1 MSETI
6 FRTKAKERY
15 DYLLKDLEQGNFL
28 TDVIVTILKDE
39 DIGCIKREFDL
50 LWNYEDVVDAI
61 ARNTNQLYRFS
72 VDRNPITTHV
82 KLLAL
87 AWYYAEKEYIGRDL
101 DSYEGFVEC
110 LRTDVYA
117 ALYRRV
123 DGFYGFIEPRKIR
136 K

>member
-1 MSETI
+1 MV
-6 FRTKAKERY
+6 KGKNKKEQERLN
-15 DYLLKDLEQGNFL
+15 YLLKDLEQGHFL
-28 TDVIVTILKDE
+28 ADMVVTILKDE
-39 DIGCIKREFDL
+39 FIGCIKREFSL
-50 LWNYEDVVDAI
+50 LRNYEDVVDAI
-61 ARNTNQLYRFS
+61 VRNTNQLDRFS
-72 VDRNPITTHV
+72 VDGYPVATHV

-87 AWYYAEKEYIGRDL
+87 AWYYAEREYTGSDL

-123 DGFYGFIEPRKIR
+123 DDFYGFIEPRMRR

>member
-1 MSETI
+1 MSKNFI
-6 FRTKAKERY
+6 KSKAKGRL
-15 DYLLKDLEQGNFL
+15 DYLLKDLEQGHFL
-28 TDVIVTILKDE
+28 VDMVVTIMKDE
-39 DIGCIKREFDL
+39 CIGCIKREFSL
-50 LWNYEDVVDAI
+50 LRNYEDVVDAI

-72 VDRNPITTHV
+72 VDGYPVATHV

-123 DGFYGFIEPRKIR
+123 DGYYGFMEPRMRR

>member
-1 MSETI
+1 MV
-6 FRTKAKERY
+6 KGKNKKERERLN
-15 DYLLKDLEQGNFL
+15 YLLKDLEQGHFL
-28 TDVIVTILKDE
+28 VDMVVTILKDE
-39 DIGCIKREFDL
+39 FIGCIKREFSL
-50 LWNYEDVVDAI
+50 LRNYEDVVDAI
-61 ARNTNQLYRFS
+61 VRNTNQLFRFS
-72 VDRNPITTHV
+72 VDGYPVATHV

-87 AWYYAEKEYIGRDL
+87 AWYYAEREYTGSDL

-123 DGFYGFIEPRKIR
+123 DDFYGFIEPRMRR

>member
-15 DYLLKDLEQGNFL
+15 DCLLKDLEQGDFL
-28 TDVIVTILKDE
+28 LDTVVCILKDE
-39 DIGCIKREFDL
+39 HIGCIKREFDL
-50 LWNYEDVVDAI
+50 LWSYEDVVDAI

-72 VDRNPITTHV
+72 VDRNPITTHM

-123 DGFYGFIEPRKIR
+123 DGFYGFIEPSTIR

>member
-6 FRTKAKERY
+6 LRTKAKERY

-28 TDVIVTILKDE
+28 MDVVVTILKDE
-39 DIGCIKREFDL
+39 CIGCIKREYDL
-50 LWNYEDVVDAI
+50 LKDYEDVVDAI

-72 VDRNPITTHV
+72 VDGAPIATHV

-87 AWYYAEKEYIGRDL
+87 ALYYAEIEYNGSNL

-123 DGFYGFIEPRKIR
+123 DGFYGILEPRKRR

>member
-1 MSETI
+1 MV
-6 FRTKAKERY
+6 KGKNKKEQERLN
-15 DYLLKDLEQGNFL
+15 YLLKDLEQGHFL
-28 TDVIVTILKDE
+28 ADMVVTILKDE
-39 DIGCIKREFDL
+39 FIGCIKREFDL
-50 LWNYEDVVDAI
+50 LRDYGNVVDAI

-87 AWYYAEKEYIGRDL
+87 AWYYAEKEYFGRDQ

-110 LRTDVYA
+110 LRTDVYV

-123 DGFYGFIEPRKIR
+123 DGYYGYIEPRKIR